1 MADPRAGDAGVTLVE
16 ILVVLTLIAI
26 SAGIVS
32 YALPSG
38 AQARTLDQEAALLT
52 ARLNLAAER
61 SLMNGRH
68 YTLDWQAEGYA
79 FQEWQDGAWRA
90 ATGAPLSEGHTLASG
105 AVLSDDDGTRKGTVQ
120 ITPDLLPGDEG
131 VVLLWLDA
139 GAVRRS
145 VFFDG
150 AAAGVAK

>member
-1 MADPRAGDAGVTLVE
+1 MAETRTGDAGVTLIE
-16 ILVVLTLIAI
+16 ILVVLVLIGV

-38 AQARTLDQEAALLT
+38 TSARTLDQEAALLA

-61 SLMNGRH
+61 SLMKGRH

-90 ATGAPLSEGHTLASG
+90 ATGAPLSERHTLARGAILTDGDGVRRG
-105 AVLSDDDGTRKGTVQ
+105 AVQ
-120 ITPDLLPGDEG
+120 IAPDLLPGDDG
-131 VVLLWLDA
+131 VVQLWLVA
-139 GAVRRS
+139 GSVRRMVS
-145 VFFDG
+145 FDG
-150 AAAGVAK
+150 AAAGVTP